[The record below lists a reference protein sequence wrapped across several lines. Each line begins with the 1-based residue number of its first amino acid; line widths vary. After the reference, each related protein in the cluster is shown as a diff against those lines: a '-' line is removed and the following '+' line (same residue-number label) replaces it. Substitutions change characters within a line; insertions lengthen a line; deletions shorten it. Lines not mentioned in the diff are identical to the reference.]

1 MVLWWGHLCGFHF
14 YYICA
19 FFPVTT
25 IQQIKQLLEREKPTT
40 LLVLRKREAK
50 MLPALS
56 EDDKQYCGNIF
67 FLDQRKQTEVGGKA
81 YQKEVELCG
90 RMRTNWILLLSLIKW
105 NWICWFQS
113 AFWISFN
120 AQVIFQAHHANLLVK
135 RTMIDIFPL
144 ILIWNISPLFWK
156 YISDPNLEAMLKSG
170 SVLAGICRNISFCA
184 SL

>member
-1 MVLWWGHLCGFHF
+1 MTAYMCV
-14 YYICA
+14 
-19 FFPVTT
+19 FPCYHNTT
-25 IQQIKQLLEREKPTT
+25 NQAITWERKTHHSACLEK
-40 LLVLRKREAK
+40 KRGK

-67 FLDQRKQTEVGGKA
+67 FLDQRKQTEVGGRA